1 MLQYLYYSLQ
11 TLALGYS
18 PTNSRYPHVYVL
30 YMLVWSLGIG
40 VSHWLA
46 ILCFLK
52 KLPLSPKSHLFPSW
66 IGVGHWLAV
75 LCFSQASPEH
85 QCHLFPSYYT
95 WISMLVMYSTKWLCI
110 YVYHMSR
117 LMFRMV
123 DSEMLWCWRN
133 AWMLI
138 GLCCCR
144 NASMLALE
152 SYDMLSWCVS
162 SSPPMVPY

>member
-1 MLQYLYYSLQ
+1 MPQYLYYSLQ
-11 TLALGYS
+11 TLVLGYS
-18 PTNSRYPHVYVL
+18 PTHSRYLHVSVL

-46 ILCFLK
+46 ILCFLESFPWALK
-52 KLPLSPKSHLFPSW
+52 PSFPSW

-95 WISMLVMYSTKWLCI
+95 WISMPVMCLTKWLCI

-123 DSEMLWCWRN
+123 DNEMLMMLKKCLSANRLMLCW
-133 AWMLI
+133 
-138 GLCCCR
+138 